1 MPQDDSQ
8 FERYLRQF
16 RPVSPEKMVFTHSS
30 EGARRPRFWLLWGCA
45 AAAILIAVLLIM
57 RVRTARPIE
66 DHIAYLETRSY
77 TPPLTAGRANAELS
91 GASSA
96 KEVLDGMAF
105 PPQSRLK
112 PGEQSALSVLGK
124 EKIKL

>member
-1 MPQDDSQ
+1 MPQDDSK
-8 FERYLRQF
+8 FESYLRQF

-45 AAAILIAVLLIM
+45 AAAILIAVLLII
-57 RVRTARPIE
+57 RVRTARPVE
-66 DHIAYLETRSY
+66 DIASRETRSY

-112 PGEQSALSVLGK
+112 PGVQSALSVLGK

>member
-1 MPQDDSQ
+1 MPHDDYE
-8 FERYLRQF
+8 FERYLRKF
-16 RPVSPEKMVFTHSS
+16 RPISPEKLVFKHSP
-30 EGARRPRFWLLWGCA
+30 ETARRPRLWLLWGFA
-45 AAAILIAVLLIM
+45 AAVILIAVLFVM
-57 RVRTARPIE
+57 RIRTARPVE
-66 DHIAYLETRSY
+66 DIASRETRSY

-96 KEVLDGMAF
+96 KEMLDRMAF
-105 PPQSRLK
+105 PPQSRLA